1 MKQQEMID
9 LVEKYFTGVDNADFE
24 VIVETLADDCVFS
37 VETHGVKLQGVDEIE
52 RMFLRLWS
60 SHAAVN
66 HQDFVYV
73 ADPGQ
78 GRIAARFAVVNRH
91 HDGSLT
97 NKSNCNFF
105 ELRDGRFSRI
115 AVYMAGENTLTP
127 D

>member
-60 SHAAVN
+60 SHATVK

-78 GRIAARFAVVNRH
+78 GRIAARFSVVNTH

-115 AVYMAGENTLTP
+115 AVYMAGENTLIP